1 LSTKRTDKADR
12 KIKAT
17 NRYKPGG
24 KMKKYFASFMMALFL
39 FVVWVNLCLS
49 QNVDE
54 ILKKHMEALGGKEN
68 LLKVQTIYGEATL
81 KVGGLEGKLKLWW
94 GYPDETR
101 QDVDFSIFRQMIVCN
116 GGNCWVKDQNG
127 KVRELVGYE
136 KEKMNQENYFETY
149 AYLFPE
155 RGKGSIK
162 LLGTAENGKYFVVEV
177 TPEGGEPRKLF
188 INSSN
193 YLIDEYQ
200 EPADEETA
208 TVFLSDYRSVDGI
221 MMPFISHQTTG
232 KPQYDTY
239 IECQQMT
246 INPLLDDTLFIKP
259 REEGKDY
266 RFSTSF
272 GYTKIPFELV
282 SNHIYLK
289 AKVNHSPSLSFL
301 LDTGA
306 GANCLDLSLAEELGI
321 QAVGRVEAKG
331 VGGSADAS
339 FLKVDSIIVGDL
351 TLLDQNLAS
360 IQLSPLGKFD
370 GEEIDGILGYD
381 FLNRFVVQIDYANQ
395 MLTIWE
401 PDSFNYSG
409 PGEKIPILIET
420 NTPLVTAKIDGEKVA
435 DFRIDTGS
443 RSSLDLHAPFVREH
457 QFLKKY
463 PKYVDA
469 PSGFGVGGA
478 TKGVIGRIESIQ
490 IGNFIIPKPIT
501 GFSLADQGAFATT
514 KSAGNIGGGIL
525 KRFTVIFDYPHD
537 QMILEKNENFDFPDK
552 YSMSGILLVKEK
564 GKIKVYDVLKN
575 SPAEKAKIKVGD
587 QIVAIDDSPATNYSL
602 QQIRDLLSHKEG
614 GKIVLEI
621 ERSGEKRKVKLTL
634 KELI

>member
-1 LSTKRTDKADR
+1 MKRIILNTGED
-12 KIKAT
+12 
-17 NRYKPGG
+17 G
-24 KMKKYFASFMMALFL
+24 KMKKLVISFVAISLLFL
-39 FVVWVNLCLS
+39 GWISVSFS
-49 QNVDE
+49 QNLDE
-54 ILKKHMEALGGKEN
+54 ILKKHIEALGGKEN
-68 LLKVQTIYGEATL
+68 LLKAQTIYGEATI
-81 KVGGLEGKLKLWW
+81 KVGGLEGKLKLWRS
-94 GYPDETR
+94 YPNKMR
-101 QDVDFSIFRQMIVCN
+101 QEIDLSIFKQMMVCD
-116 GGNCWVKDQNG
+116 GKDCWIKDQNG

-136 KEKMNQENYFETY
+136 KEKMNQENYFESY
-149 AYLFPE
+149 CYLFPE
-155 RGKGSIK
+155 RGKGSKKFI
-162 LLGTAENGKYFVVEV
+162 GESENGKYLVVEV

-193 YLIDEYQ
+193 YLIDKYQ
-200 EPADEETA
+200 EPADEETV
-208 TVFLSDYRSVDGI
+208 TVFVSDYRSIDGI
-221 MMPFISHQTTG
+221 MMPFQSHQTTG

-246 INPLLDDTLFIKP
+246 INPSLDDTLFIKP
-259 REEGKDY
+259 HEEGKDY
-266 RFSTSF
+266 RFSTSL

-289 AKVNHSPSLSFL
+289 VKINNSPLLSFL

-306 GANCLDLSLAEELGI
+306 GANCLDLSLAERLGI
-321 QAVGRVEAKG
+321 PTVGRLEAKG

-339 FLKVDSIIVGDL
+339 FLRVDSIIVGDL
-351 TLLDQNLAS
+351 SLLDQNLAS
-360 IQLSPLGKFD
+360 IQLSPLGRFD

-381 FLNRFVVQIDYANQ
+381 LLNRFVVQIDYVNQ

-401 PDSFNYSG
+401 PDSFNYAG
-409 PGEKIPILIET
+409 PGERIPVLIET
-420 NTPLVTAKIDGEKVA
+420 NTPLVSAKIDGEKVA

-443 RSSLDLHAPFVREH
+443 RNSLDLHAPFVREH
-457 QFLKKY
+457 EFLKKY

-490 IGNFIIPKPIT
+490 IGNFIIPKPVT
-501 GFSLADQGAFATT
+501 GFSLADEGAFATT

-525 KRFTVIFDYPHD
+525 KRFKLIFDYSHN
-537 QMILEKNENFDFPDK
+537 QMILEKNANFDLPDK
-552 YSMSGILLVKEK
+552 YNMSGLVLVGED

-575 SPAEKAKIKVGD
+575 SPAEKAKIEVGD
-587 QIVAIDDSPATNYSL
+587 QILAVDNSLAINYSL
-602 QQIRDLLSHKEG
+602 QQIRDLLSQKEG
-614 GKIVLEI
+614 KKIVLEL